1 MYNIDETELAVKPEE
16 WSVIE
21 ESVAFVALLNKEKE
35 DCVNEKACILFLHKE
50 QIADT
55 SDEEIEDEVDTCRNG
70 HL

>member
-1 MYNIDETELAVKPEE
+1 M
-16 WSVIE
+16 SVIE

-55 SDEEIEDEVDTCRNG
+55 SDEEIEDEVDSCRNG